1 MTQSTTHPPHATT
14 PAGDRDVRSSAER
27 LPSSEGKE
35 HSAEAAGAVGG
46 TASPSGAAAPSGAA
60 SISGAPASFPI
71 TSTPG
76 ALPHMAAAE
85 QVYGPRGQSAL
96 SHTMEQHIA
105 GTDSD
110 GFLLLNRVATEP
122 PAHLDAMTES
132 HHKDTAVYK
141 ALLFPDRGME
151 HNDAAT
157 RRVLTS
163 QTTSSA
169 AFLGTCTGIDTHDSK
184 MLTDVGGD
192 HDNEKYIVRR
202 TEEGVSVG
210 AVKEAVS
217 ETRDTVVPFLEAG
230 VAGGVAATLCDGQ
243 REALALTE
251 LCGSSCPLGELQENQ
266 DMQRIEGRALNQ
278 LQEDLKG
285 LESRVADLR
294 RLIAAAKSSGDKEEA
309 ARLTEQRTQLN
320 RVEIPRMIREQFFC
334 LEHMLGP
341 SRPWTRPSFQGA
353 SQGEG
358 EGEGE
363 DKGEGKGEGEGE
375 AKAAELEGQDAG
387 NMFEGVRRLDCA
399 IAVGEETIAAFRER
413 AGALTALI
421 GALVQKY
428 RDALASL
435 AKDHTT
441 LLSKVAVVAQAHEE
455 NMADRQ
461 EEESDYLYRV
471 NVLGMMRSLLMG
483 LDDCTVTESEVRAAL
498 REEDRARYLPM
509 ISGAMSFVRILRQ
522 IDAID
527 GEERNEEVK
536 FRDSLTLRQSQQDQY
551 RRLVVGS
558 AANADPHAYTFL
570 AGSRDETINAAA
582 KVFSDGIVADNME
595 ALAEELN
602 MHGAVANGFD
612 PEGNPVYTKALLD
625 AAMEACNRQS
635 DVLGGVGAPLEGC
648 DSLVG
653 RTLLL
658 HGSVDHPEE
667 RNKVAPTYLRS
678 LKAAEKQAEQTAL
691 VLKTLGSILEL
702 RLRDLK
708 EWRVAALKAVFEECR
723 SLMNDA
729 HNQQIDNICHVWEY
743 ERQIKHNQTK
753 IGMLQRGRAGG
764 GGSGTGRC
772 GLGGSSFANTRAV
785 DTLETQIEDW
795 KEEMRPY
802 VEDAR
807 FYGGIFDRLAHPDH
821 DFSTRFATAEKDVE
835 TYRNTF
841 NLLKVEA
848 EARLLVPPGPNPLP
862 PVTPFPLLLG
872 NAE

>member
-1 MTQSTTHPPHATT
+1 MTQTTTHPPHATS
-14 PAGDRDVRSSAER
+14 PAGVPTHSAER
-27 LPSSEGKE
+27 LPSSEGKDDHRGD
-35 HSAEAAGAVGG
+35 HSGEAAGAVGG
-46 TASPSGAAAPSGAA
+46 TASPSGAT
-60 SISGAPASFPI
+60 SISGAPAPFPI

-76 ALPHMAAAE
+76 ALAHMGAAE

-110 GFLLLNRVATEP
+110 GFLLLYRVATEP
-122 PAHLDAMTES
+122 PAHLDAMAES

-141 ALLFPDRGME
+141 ALLFPERGME
-151 HNDAAT
+151 HNDTAT
-157 RRVLTS
+157 RLVLIS

-169 AFLGTCTGIDTHDSK
+169 AFLGTCTGTDTHDSK

-202 TEEGVSVG
+202 TEEGVFVG

-230 VAGGVAATLCDGQ
+230 VAGGVASTLCDGQ

-251 LCGSSCPLGELQENQ
+251 LCGSVCPLGELQENQ

-353 SQGEG
+353 SQGECQ
-358 EGEGE
+358 
-363 DKGEGKGEGEGE
+363 GEGKGEGEGEGE
-375 AKAAELEGQDAG
+375 AKAAELEDQDAG

-461 EEESDYLYRV
+461 EEESDYQYRV

-483 LDDCTVTESEVRAAL
+483 HDDCSVTESAVRAAL

-527 GEERNEEVK
+527 GEERNVEVK

-558 AANADPHAYTFL
+558 APNADPHAYEFL

-582 KVFSDGIVADNME
+582 KVFSDGIVAGNME

-625 AAMEACNRQS
+625 AATEACNRQS
-635 DVLGGVGAPLEGC
+635 DALGGVGAPLEGC

-658 HGSVDHPEE
+658 YGSADHPEE

-691 VLKTLGSILEL
+691 VLKALASILEL

-708 EWRVAALKAVFEECR
+708 EWRVAALEAVLEECR

-743 ERQIKHNQTK
+743 ERQIKHNLTK

-772 GLGGSSFANTRAV
+772 GLSGSSFANTRAV

-821 DFSTRFATAEKDVE
+821 DFTTRFVTAEKDVE

-848 EARLLVPPGPNPLP
+848 EARLRVPAGPNPLP